1 MLCKV
6 NACLKYLEVTV
17 FIQNTFNMI
26 LFLMTKKH
34 YKITEPVSYINFFVL
49 SHKKLVK
56 WIFKRHSIENDE
68 LISLSFEAK

>member
-1 MLCKV
+1 
-6 NACLKYLEVTV
+6 
-17 FIQNTFNMI
+17 MI

-34 YKITEPVSYINFFVL
+34 YKITEPVSYVNFFVL

-56 WIFKRHSIENDE
+56 WIFKKHSIENDE